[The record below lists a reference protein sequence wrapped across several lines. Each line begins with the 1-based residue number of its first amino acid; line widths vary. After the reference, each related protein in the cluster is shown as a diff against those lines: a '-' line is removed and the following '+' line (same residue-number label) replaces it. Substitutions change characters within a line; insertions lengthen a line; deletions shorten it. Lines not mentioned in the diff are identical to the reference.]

1 MLGSAVQR
9 SELAKCTHIFP
20 PSWTFLPSPS
30 THLGHHRAPSW
41 APYNTTRLINCT
53 PIQNKIFLIKKQLK
67 VLMSVLETLNALESS
82 HFICQVGKNKHVPI
96 HTHHTHTHTHT
107 RLGKNKW
114 QSWTGTGTYSFSL
127 FIPDTMKSLEEVRV
141 ALASRA
147 VRSSQGW
154 LCFFHPINSTAE

>member
-1 MLGSAVQR
+1 MCLY
-9 SELAKCTHIFP
+9 TH
-20 PSWTFLPSPS
+20 
-30 THLGHHRAPSW
+30 
-41 APYNTTRLINCT
+41 
-53 PIQNKIFLIKKQLK
+53 
-67 VLMSVLETLNALESS
+67 
-82 HFICQVGKNKHVPI
+82 
-96 HTHHTHTHTHT
+96 HTHTHT

-154 LCFFHPINSTAE
+154 LCFFHPINSTTEYVSWAQHSPAHISNLLLNTYCSCTKPAARLFLILLIFFFPGEAGVGREKVEGAYFWPQGPYPASYLKCLWNKEKENKPEPST